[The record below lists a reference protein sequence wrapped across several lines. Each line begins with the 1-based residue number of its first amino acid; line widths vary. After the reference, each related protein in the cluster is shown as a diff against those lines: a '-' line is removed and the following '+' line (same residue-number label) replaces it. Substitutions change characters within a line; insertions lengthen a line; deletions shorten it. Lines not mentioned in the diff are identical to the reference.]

1 MLETNTL
8 LKNDHLKQFKDAA
21 SGSSSKVVCDHS
33 LGQFPF
39 MAICETQQKNNKVYT
54 QIGGKSL
61 DGVKI
66 ADKKNICEVQ
76 LSVFSN
82 C

>member
-8 LKNDHLKQFKDAA
+8 LKNDDFKHFEDAA
-21 SGSSSKVVCDHS
+21 WTSEVVCDHS
-33 LGQFPF
+33 LGQFF
-39 MAICETQQKNNKVYT
+39 FSFITICETEQKNNKVYT
-54 QIGGKSL
+54 QLGGKSL

-66 ADKKNICEVQ
+66 AVKKKHLQ